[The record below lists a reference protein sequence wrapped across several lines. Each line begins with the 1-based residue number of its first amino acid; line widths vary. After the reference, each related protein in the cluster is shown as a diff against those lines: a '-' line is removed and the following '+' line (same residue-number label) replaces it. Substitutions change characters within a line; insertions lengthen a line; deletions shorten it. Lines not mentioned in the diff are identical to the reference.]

1 MEEDTQTQGAQIAT
15 QMTEN
20 LKTFTDEADKDQIG
34 KIGNKVM
41 GGLSGLVRGSTP
53 DDSFLREDKM
63 AGKEPNFAK
72 LDEKDQTP
80 KEDEYLRKLGRLKNR
95 GEIKAKSA
103 TAKNVTQS
111 SLKAVT
117 DVAGAISQKQMMDEP
132 AGEVKSGNLGIST
145 EKVNKEDLAGK
156 TLKNAAGIGIRMP
169 KKIAKVE
176 TVTVAQ
182 DESSALGAVDNIEDE
197 EVEVQMSTFDENP
210 LKYGDDAALMNSP
223 VTVLAMPNGTEGLAL
238 NLENNF

>member
-1 MEEDTQTQGAQIAT
+1 M
-15 QMTEN
+15 
-20 LKTFTDEADKDQIG
+20 
-34 KIGNKVM
+34 
-41 GGLSGLVRGSTP
+41 
-53 DDSFLREDKM
+53 
-63 AGKEPNFAK
+63 
-72 LDEKDQTP
+72 
-80 KEDEYLRKLGRLKNR
+80 
-95 GEIKAKSA
+95 
-103 TAKNVTQS
+103 
-111 SLKAVT
+111 
-117 DVAGAISQKQMMDEP
+117 AGAISQKQMMDEP

-223 VTVLAMPNGTEGLAL
+223 VTVLAMPNGTEGPAL
-238 NLENNF
+238 NIKKIFS